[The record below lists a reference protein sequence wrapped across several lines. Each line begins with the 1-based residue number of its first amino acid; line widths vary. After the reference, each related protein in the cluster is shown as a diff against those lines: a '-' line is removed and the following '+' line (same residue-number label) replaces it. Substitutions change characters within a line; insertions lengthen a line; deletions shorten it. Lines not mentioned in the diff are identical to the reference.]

1 MEPIIFLAT
10 LFYVGIVGY
19 VFYKL
24 VTAGEGKFL
33 QRLISNQSFQNLFS
47 LVSWLALSKIV
58 LISLRPFNLGA
69 YDHWVTGGLGLIGIW
84 GSLRIKNTAIFCF
97 SLIQVI
103 TLYYCIGLSLHSLVD
118 YIMLLFLAHI
128 GILCYL
134 LARLLNQ
141 AFPALWVKK
150 VLVFYGLVIIF
161 FVLIGVSDS
170 EGALEAI
177 ASSFEKL
184 SQGMNVLT
192 IISLSALTL
201 LVLIGRA
208 KLLKVEIWFGVGLIF
223 LLHLVFY
230 VDLSA
235 FVTLWLIVSNILAI
249 VFSAGVAYL
258 GLLRRD
264 KLMINFGSI
273 LMLIIVMIKF
283 YDLGYKF
290 LDRSLFALLAGLF
303 FIIAGL
309 LLTHFRNSLIRKL
322 DQLNDAV

>member
-103 TLYYCIGLSLHSLVD
+103 SLYYSIGLSLHSSVD

-141 AFPALWVKK
+141 AFPALWIKK
-150 VLVFYGLVIIF
+150 VLVFYGFVIIF

-235 FVTLWLIVSNILAI
+235 FVTLWLIVSNIL
-249 VFSAGVAYL
+249 
-258 GLLRRD
+258 
-264 KLMINFGSI
+264 
-273 LMLIIVMIKF
+273 
-283 YDLGYKF
+283 
-290 LDRSLFALLAGLF
+290 
-303 FIIAGL
+303 
-309 LLTHFRNSLIRKL
+309 
-322 DQLNDAV
+322 Q